1 MMPAGADQVRKGPAG
16 RVWIAP
22 ISFSSLSNVTVGSNP
37 TPCRT
42 VRNLNGQQDNTAQ
55 SRHKATTP

>member
-1 MMPAGADQVRKGPAG
+1 MMPAGADPVRKGSAG

-22 ISFSSLSNVTVGSNP
+22 ISFSSLSNVTVGS

-42 VRNLNGQQDNTAQ
+42 VRNLSAWMGNNEPNN
-55 SRHKATTP
+55 KATTP